1 MDAFTLLAV
10 GLVVLL
16 LVILIGLSLALLLRK
31 PTETASNFLAP
42 LTSLTQAIG
51 GLRLEANSIAER
63 VSAMERTQQA
73 VGQNVF
79 ALGAKIAE
87 TDTTTKALNQTA
99 TIISG
104 GIEAAQQS
112 LAALQSQAAARQQLE
127 QQTSESIRRLEA
139 VIAGT
144 RSKGAAGE
152 NIMDLVFSQLPAE
165 WQVRDFQVGSKCV
178 EFGLR
183 LPNNLILPI
192 DSKWPA
198 TNLLEE
204 FLASEDPQ
212 EQQRLKGEI
221 ERAIIH
227 KAKEVRKYI
236 DPSITVNFCIA
247 AIPDAVFDL
256 CPRAQ
261 VETMRHNVV
270 LLSYSMFVPYLLLT
284 IETVLKSCQDIDL
297 QKLASYLDAAKQSLD
312 ALQAELEGRLSR
324 GITML
329 GNSRDEMRVM
339 LSRLGTGLT
348 ALQISTQATGS
359 PEIAQTESAPPG
371 ALPAPE
377 AA

>member
-1 MDAFTLLAV
+1 MDAFSILAV

-324 GITML
+324 SITML

-339 LSRLGTGLT
+339 LGRLGTGLT

-359 PEIAQTESAPPG
+359 PEIAQTESSPPG

>member
-1 MDAFTLLAV
+1 MDAFSILAV

-165 WQVRDFQVGSKCV
+165 WQVREFQVGSKCV

-183 LPNNLILPI
+183 LPNNLVLPI

-227 KAKEVRKYI
+227 KAKEARKYI

-247 AIPDAVFDL
+247 AIPDAVFAL

-324 GITML
+324 SITML

-339 LSRLGTGLT
+339 LGRLGTGLT

-359 PEIAQTESAPPG
+359 PEIAQTESSPPG